1 LSEAGGGLLYLD
13 SSAIVKLVWR
23 KPETGALLELLSEWP
38 ERVSSEVTCVE
49 VSRAVRRAGG
59 DPDDIRRAG
68 EILDRL
74 GLIHIDAEVLS
85 IAAEVSPELR
95 SLDAIHL
102 ATALSLGDDLGA
114 LAAYDERLA
123 RAATANGLIT
133 LSPE

>member
-1 LSEAGGGLLYLD
+1 LLYLD

-23 KPETGALLELLSEWP
+23 EPETGALLEVLSEWP
-38 ERVSSEVTCVE
+38 ERVSSEVARVE

-74 GLIHIDAEVLS
+74 GLIHVDAEVLS
-85 IAAEVSPELR
+85 IAAEVSPGELR

-114 LAAYDERLA
+114 LAVYDERLA